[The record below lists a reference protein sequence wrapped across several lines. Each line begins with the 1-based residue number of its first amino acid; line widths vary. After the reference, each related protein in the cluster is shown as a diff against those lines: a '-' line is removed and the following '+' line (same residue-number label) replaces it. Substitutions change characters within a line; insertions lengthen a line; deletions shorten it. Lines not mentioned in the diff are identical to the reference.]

1 MSDAQERPLT
11 STSPSRVFEYRQ
23 TARDIAGI
31 FFVKKHIF
39 LLTFIGVIVGALML
53 SFLVPPIY
61 EASTQ
66 LVVKPQFSKP
76 LVFDQDTSRINVFNE
91 VNEQT
96 MNTVI
101 FLLNSP
107 EVLREVVI
115 QHKLA
120 PANDEDK
127 ILEEVE
133 SLRGRIKAEPMTM
146 SSIVR
151 ISLRGRSA
159 QGVTEQLNTL
169 IDAYIR
175 HYIRVNQATAG
186 RLQFFNDQT
195 EHFREQYNKLNQ
207 ELASASKR
215 LDIIDPAIQK
225 DSNLSLIKELEITKA
240 QMRAQ
245 LDSLR
250 ARAESFQLALRHFAD
265 QERLAGLPAETL
277 LNYPALVEMQKSL
290 AQLLINRQRAH
301 NDYQPTSKQ
310 VQDADQQYINM
321 RNEIRHNVEQIIS
334 DLNAQA
340 GATNRAVGDIDAKIA
355 DLRRRSIQLAGDSLE
370 LDRLALEH
378 KLTKDNYQLYSTKQ
392 EEARINEEKDRAQF
406 ANVSV
411 ASRPTVPISPWFPQR
426 GKILLLSLPLG
437 LMLALA
443 FSAMSYA
450 MEQRLWT
457 PTDVAL
463 HTDLRVLGSL
473 DSIGAVDRPRF
484 RQIRPTDN
492 VEAKAS

>member
-1 MSDAQERPLT
+1 MTTNP
-11 STSPSRVFEYRQ
+11 PRVFEYRQ

-39 LLTFIGVIVGALML
+39 LLTFIGVIVGALAL

-76 LVFDQDTSRINVFNE
+76 LLFDQDTSRMNVFNE

-101 FLLNSP
+101 FLLNAP

-120 PANDEDK
+120 PADDEER
-127 ILEEVE
+127 ILEEIDG
-133 SLRGRIKAEPMTM
+133 LRGRIKAEPLTM
-146 SSIVR
+146 SSIVKL
-151 ISLRGRSA
+151 SMRGRNPV
-159 QGVTEQLNTL
+159 GVTEQLNTL
-169 IDAYIR
+169 VDAYIR
-175 HYIRVNQATAG
+175 HYIKVNQATAG
-186 RLQFFNDQT
+186 RLQFFTDQT
-195 EHFREQYNKLNQ
+195 ERFRNQYGKLNEQ
-207 ELASASKR
+207 LAETSKR

-225 DSNLSLIKELEITKA
+225 DSNLALIKELEISKA
-240 QMRAQ
+240 QLNGQ
-245 LDSLR
+245 IESLR
-250 ARAESFQLALRHFAD
+250 ARSDSFQTALRRFSNED
-265 QERLAGLPAETL
+265 RLAGLPAETL
-277 LNYPALVEMQKSL
+277 LNYPALVEMEKSL
-290 AQLLINRQRAH
+290 AQLLINRQRAR
-301 NDYQPTSKQ
+301 NDYRPIAKQ
-310 VQDADQQYINM
+310 VQDADLQYSNM
-321 RNEIRHNVEQIIS
+321 KSEIRRNVEQIIL
-334 DLNAQA
+334 DLGAQMSSSQ
-340 GATNRAVGDIDAKIA
+340 RAIRDMDAKIS
-355 DLRRRSIQLAGDSLE
+355 DLRRKSIELTGNGLE
-370 LDRLALEH
+370 LERLALEH
-378 KLTKDNYQLYSTKQ
+378 KLTKENYTLYATKQ

-411 ASRPTVPISPWFPQR
+411 ASRPSIPVSPWFPQR
-426 GKILLLSLPLG
+426 GKIMLLAFPLA

-473 DSIGAVDRPRF
+473 DSVGAMDRPGRW
-484 RQIRPTDN
+484 RWWSRNGTPAGAT
-492 VEAKAS
+492 

>member
-1 MSDAQERPLT
+1 MTTNP
-11 STSPSRVFEYRQ
+11 PRVFEYRQ

-39 LLTFIGVIVGALML
+39 LLTFIGVIVGALAL

-76 LVFDQDTSRINVFNE
+76 LLFDQDTSRMNVFNE

-101 FLLNSP
+101 FLLNAP

-120 PANDEDK
+120 PADDEER
-127 ILEEVE
+127 ILEEIDG
-133 SLRGRIKAEPMTM
+133 LRGRIKAEPLTM
-146 SSIVR
+146 SSIVKL
-151 ISLRGRSA
+151 SMRGRNPV
-159 QGVTEQLNTL
+159 GVTEQLNTL
-169 IDAYIR
+169 VDAYIR
-175 HYIRVNQATAG
+175 HYIKVNQATAG
-186 RLQFFNDQT
+186 RLQFFTDQT
-195 EHFREQYNKLNQ
+195 ERFRNQYGKLNEQ
-207 ELASASKR
+207 LAETSKR

-225 DSNLSLIKELEITKA
+225 DSNLALIKELEISKA
-240 QMRAQ
+240 QLNGQ
-245 LDSLR
+245 IESLR
-250 ARAESFQLALRHFAD
+250 ARSDSFQTALRRFSNED
-265 QERLAGLPAETL
+265 RLAGLPAETL
-277 LNYPALVEMQKSL
+277 LNYPALVEMEKSL
-290 AQLLINRQRAH
+290 AQLLINRQRAR
-301 NDYQPTSKQ
+301 NDYRPSAKQ
-310 VQDADQQYINM
+310 VQDADLQYSNM
-321 RNEIRHNVEQIIS
+321 KSEIRRNVEQIIL
-334 DLNAQA
+334 DLGAQMSSSQ
-340 GATNRAVGDIDAKIA
+340 RAIRDMDAKIS
-355 DLRRRSIQLAGDSLE
+355 DLRRKSIELTGNGLE
-370 LDRLALEH
+370 LERLALEH
-378 KLTKDNYQLYSTKQ
+378 KLTKENYTLYATKQ

-411 ASRPTVPISPWFPQR
+411 ASRPSIPVSPWFPQR
-426 GKILLLSLPLG
+426 GKIMLLAFPLA

-473 DSIGAVDRPRF
+473 DSVGAMDRPGRW
-484 RQIRPTDN
+484 RWWSRNGTPAGAT
-492 VEAKAS
+492 